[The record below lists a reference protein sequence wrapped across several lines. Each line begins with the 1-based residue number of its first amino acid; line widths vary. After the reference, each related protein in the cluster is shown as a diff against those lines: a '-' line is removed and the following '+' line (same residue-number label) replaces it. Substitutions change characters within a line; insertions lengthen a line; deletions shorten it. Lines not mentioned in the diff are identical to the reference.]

1 MPTEKPSKVE
11 EIPASS
17 NPNPNPEPASKPV
30 IQDQPKNRGVDL
42 DIPAPARAEKAKDK
56 VKEKV
61 EKVEKPVQ
69 PAQPVQ
75 HTQPQPSLNPN
86 GLNLPNLSQEQM
98 SKGLDDL
105 KNMSPDTIKQMAQQL
120 KTMDPRLMQEVFKS
134 QGINM
139 PPEQIAKMADMLTPE
154 TINMMTST
162 FAGRQAPGP
171 ASGSGSGTANDSN
184 SNQSAPQMP
193 NMASMLNNPEMIKMA
208 SQMLAQ
214 QLGKKPEDVE
224 TILGCLGK
232 VMKVFGK
239 MVEVYMFFMKGN
251 RKWVSISG
259 GVLLFSY
266 WMGYV

>member
-1 MPTEKPSKVE
+1 M
-11 EIPASS
+11 
-17 NPNPNPEPASKPV
+17 
-30 IQDQPKNRGVDL
+30 
-42 DIPAPARAEKAKDK
+42 RAEKPKETI
-56 VKEKV
+56 KEKV
-61 EKVEKPVQ
+61 EKVERVERPAQ
-69 PAQPVQ
+69 PAQPA
-75 HTQPQPSLNPN
+75 PQTALNPN

-105 KNMSPDTIKQMAQQL
+105 KNMSPDSIKQMAQQL
-120 KTMDPRLMQEVFKS
+120 KSMDPRLMQEVFKS

-162 FAGRQAPGP
+162 FAGRQAPGADP
-171 ASGSGSGTANDSN
+171 TNPTESN

-232 VMKVFGK
+232 LMKVFGK
-239 MVEVYMFFMKGN
+239 VVEVYMFFMKGN